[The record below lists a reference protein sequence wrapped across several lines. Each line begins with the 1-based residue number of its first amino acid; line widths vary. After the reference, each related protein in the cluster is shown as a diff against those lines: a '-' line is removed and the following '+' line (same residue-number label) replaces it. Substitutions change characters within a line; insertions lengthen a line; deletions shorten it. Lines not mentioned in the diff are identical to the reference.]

1 MNRATFNKA
10 VVPGL
15 FAFMINGYKKM
26 AAQSEWKTI
35 LQGGAT
41 KPSKRAYE
49 EAAYAAGL
57 GLFAHKP
64 EGEAIS
70 YDDLLQGP
78 TKRWVHKTYSL
89 GVKITEELI
98 EDSLYPDIP
107 TEMKSLTTE
116 LGASADETLAILA
129 WDLLNNG
136 TATTNHTVADGLALF
151 SGSHTYIDG
160 STWSNLLSPAA
171 DLSATA
177 LQTALDNF
185 ETLKDESGRYL
196 VLKASKIIVNP
207 SNAWKAKELL
217 NSAYDPESA
226 NNAVNTIKDRNL
238 KLVVSPYYTDTD
250 AFTLMAEPS
259 NELSGIIAYM
269 RRKITFASDGDFETG
284 DSRFKGTFRF
294 SIECARPDSLYHSAG
309 A

>member
-1 MNRATFNKA
+1 MNRTTFNKA

-15 FAFMINGYKKM
+15 FAFMINGYKKK
-26 AAQSEWKTI
+26 AAESDWKQIVNVKT
-35 LQGGAT
+35 
-41 KPSKRAYE
+41 SKRAYE

-64 EGEAIS
+64 EGEAIT
-70 YDDLLQGP
+70 YDDLMQGP
-78 TKRWVHKTYSL
+78 TKRWIHKTYSL
-89 GVKITEELI
+89 GVKVTEELI

-107 TEMKSLTTE
+107 TEMKALTTE
-116 LGASADETLAILA
+116 LGASADETFALLV
-129 WDLLNNG
+129 WDMLNNG

-177 LQTALDNF
+177 LQTAIDNF

-196 VLKASKIIVNP
+196 VLKASKIIVHPN
-207 SNAWKAKELL
+207 NAWKAKELL
-217 NSAYDPESA
+217 NSAYDPETA
-226 NNAVNTIKDRNL
+226 NNSINAIKDRNL
-238 KLVVSPYYTDTD
+238 KLIVSPYYTDTD
-250 AFTLMAEPS
+250 GFTLMAEPS
-259 NELSGIIAYM
+259 NETSGIIAYQ
-269 RRKITFASDGDFETG
+269 RRKVSFAQDGDFETG
-284 DSRFKGTFRF
+284 DSRYKGSFRF
-294 SIECARPDSLYHSAG
+294 SVECARPDNAYHSAG

>member
-1 MNRATFNKA
+1 MNRATFNKS

-15 FAFMINGYKKM
+15 FAFMISGYKKK
-26 AAQSEWKTI
+26 ASESDWKTI
-35 LQGGAT
+35 CSVR
-41 KPSKRAYE
+41 PSKRAYE

-64 EGEAIS
+64 EGEPIT

-107 TEMKSLTTE
+107 TEMRALTTE
-116 LGASADETLAILA
+116 LGVSADETLAILA
-129 WDLLNNG
+129 WDMLNNG
-136 TATTNHTVADGLALF
+136 TATTNHTGADGLALF
-151 SGSHTYIDG
+151 SGVHTFIDG

-177 LQTALDNF
+177 LQTAIDNF

-196 VLKASKIIVNP
+196 NIKARKIIVNP

-226 NNAVNTIKDRNL
+226 NNSVNTIKERNL
-238 KLVVSPYYTDTD
+238 QLVVSPYYTDTD
-250 AFTLMAEPS
+250 AFTLMAEPA
-259 NELSGIIAYM
+259 NEMSGIIAFM

-294 SIECARPDSLYHSAG
+294 SIDCAKPDNLYHSAG

>member
-26 AAQSEWKTI
+26 SAQSDWKTI
-35 LQGGAT
+35 LAGGAT
-41 KPSKRAYE
+41 KTSKRAYE

-64 EGEAIS
+64 EGEAIT
-70 YDDLLQGP
+70 YDDLAQGP

-107 TEMKSLTTE
+107 TEMRSLTTE
-116 LGASADETLAILA
+116 LGASADETLAILV
-129 WDLLNNG
+129 WDMLNNG
-136 TATTNHTVADGLALF
+136 TATTNHTVADALALF
-151 SGSHTYIDG
+151 SGSHKYIDD
-160 STWSNLLSPAA
+160 SIWSNLLSPTA

-177 LQTALDNF
+177 LQTAIDNF
-185 ETLKDESGRYL
+185 EALKDESGRYL
-196 VLKASKIIVNP
+196 LLKASKIIVNP
-207 SNAWKAKELL
+207 ANAWKAKELL
-217 NSAYDPESA
+217 QSAYDPESA
-226 NNAVNTIKDRNL
+226 NNAVNTIKERNL

-284 DSRFKGTFRF
+284 DYRAKGSFRF
-294 SIECARPDSLYHSAG
+294 SIDCARPDSLYHSSG

>member
-1 MNRATFNKA
+1 MNRSTFNKS

-15 FAFMINGYKKM
+15 FAFMINGYKKK
-26 AAQSEWKTI
+26 ASESDWKAI
-35 LQGGAT
+35 LAGGAT

-64 EGEAIS
+64 EGEAIT

-107 TEMKSLTTE
+107 TEMRSLTSE
-116 LGASADETLAILA
+116 LGMSADETLAILV
-129 WDLLNNG
+129 WDMLNNG
-136 TATTNHTVADGLALF
+136 TSTTNHTVGDALALF
-151 SGSHTYIDG
+151 SNTHTYVDG
-160 STWSNLLSPAA
+160 STWSNLLTPAA

-177 LQTALDNF
+177 LQTAIDNF
-185 ETLKDESGRYL
+185 EMLKDESGRYL
-196 VLKASKIIVNP
+196 NIKASKIIVNP
-207 SNAWKAKELL
+207 ANAWKAKELL
-217 NSAYDPESA
+217 ASTYDPESA

-238 KLVVSPYYTDTD
+238 KLIVSPYYTDTD
-250 AFTLMAEPS
+250 AFTLKAEPS
-259 NELSGIIAYM
+259 NELSGVIAFM
-269 RRKITFASDGDFETG
+269 RRKVTFASDGDFETG
-284 DSRFKGTFRF
+284 DYRAKGSFRF
-294 SIECARPDSLYHSAG
+294 SIECAKPDSLYHSSG